1 MKKLLLVLLVL
12 LAIAAILVLGKQP
25 DTFPPQSASAAI
37 LEPGAMLVARYDE
50 VFVDVTRPTQSNN
63 DYPGDS
69 VRSLGGTVW
78 HPVNSDMGPF
88 PLIVYSHG
96 FSSNKNGGSYLAE
109 QLATL
114 GYVVVAVNYPLT
126 HFFAPGG
133 PNVKDVVNQP
143 GDVSFLIDSLLAH
156 SNAPGHALHEQVD
169 VSRIGVM
176 GISLGGLTSELV
188 AFHPTMGDPRVA
200 AALSIAGPTAMF
212 TETFFTHAQ
221 VPFMMLAGGMDAMV
235 PHASNATPI
244 LEKVPGSQLVTIV
257 NGSHTGFSGIASA
270 LRWLDNPDALGC
282 WIVQRNIESGE
293 DESWFEL
300 LGSPQQGIN
309 YNVAN
314 ELCQL
319 DPLPK
324 TMNVLR
330 QQMITKII
338 VSSFFQSHFAPRA
351 EERDSAQIYLS
362 RNLDK
367 EIAEVRYR
375 VGR

>member
-12 LAIAAILVLGKQP
+12 LGIAAILVLGKQP

-37 LEPGAMLVARYDE
+37 LEPGAMLVARYEE
-50 VFVDVTRPTQSNN
+50 VFVDATRPTQSNN

-69 VRSLGGTVW
+69 VRSLAGTVW
-78 HPVNSDMGPF
+78 HPANSDMGPF

-96 FSSNKNGGSYLAE
+96 FSSNKDGGAYLAE
-109 QLATL
+109 QLTTL
-114 GYVVVAVNYPLT
+114 GYVVVSVNYPLT

-143 GDVSFLIDSLLAH
+143 ADVSFLIDSLLAQ
-156 SNAPGHALHEQVD
+156 SNTQGHVLHGQVD
-169 VSRIGVM
+169 ASRIGVM

-188 AFHPTMGDPRVA
+188 AFHPTMGDSRVA

-212 TETFFTHAQ
+212 TETFFAHAQ
-221 VPFMMLAGGMDAMV
+221 VPFMMLAGGIDAMV
-235 PHASNATPI
+235 PHASNAAPVLNKI
-244 LEKVPGSQLVTIV
+244 PGSQLVTIV
-257 NGSHTGFSGIASA
+257 NGSHTGFAGTATP

-282 WIVQRNIESGE
+282 WIVQRNIESGK
-293 DESWFEL
+293 DGNWSEL

-309 YNVAN
+309 YDATN

-319 DPLPK
+319 DPLPNA
-324 TMNVLR
+324 MNVIR
-330 QQMITKII
+330 QQMITRII
-338 VSSFFQSHFAPRA
+338 VSSFFQSRFAPRA
-351 EERDSAQIYLS
+351 EDRDSAQIYLS
-362 RNLDK
+362 RNLEK